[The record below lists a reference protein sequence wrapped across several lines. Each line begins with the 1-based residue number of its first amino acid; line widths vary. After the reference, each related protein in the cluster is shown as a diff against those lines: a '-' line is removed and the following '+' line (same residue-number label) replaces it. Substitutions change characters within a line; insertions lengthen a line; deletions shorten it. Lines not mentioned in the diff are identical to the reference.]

1 MKNFYDALEQVKKM
15 KIFLSPLSTN
25 VDKKRFCSI
34 LQDLAPDYVPECIW
48 LKRILEKDIHLEFI
62 DKEGASFSEKKQIIG
77 RVKKRLELEEGFGE
91 KAIEK
96 MISALMVIGDW
107 KESYRNNEL
116 YEAPN
121 NAAKNS
127 ENIKTTKSS
136 QTSRKTHPKNVNK
149 KNINS
154 KSSVNN
160 QKSNGQASST
170 KESQNTNTGSS
181 NSQSNKSSSVRW
193 NQKVMRC
200 TSPVTGEVETVNTS
214 IGKYVSKGEVLMTLK
229 AEGKKYEIIAPQGGK
244 IVSLV
249 SRGKKVYPGDIVFT
263 MNSLVSGTTAS
274 QKSAGLY
281 TAQQKNNT
289 AQTGQNS
296 NNTYVSKT
304 GGNQSATTQSST
316 QTQKTSHQ
324 SVSSSVKT
332 GLLDVS
338 RGLVAMVVM
347 TVIVI
352 IVGVWGS
359 MRVGDSGSNVNIST
373 EMSEAEKEEKK
384 AQEEKEAIANA
395 QEGDI
400 VTFGLNNLKWRVLSK
415 KEKKVLLIT
424 EYSVGNQPYHE
435 TEEGITWENCSLR
448 KWLNEDFYD
457 EKFSD
462 AEKKLI
468 RKQKLSN
475 INDPEYGTD
484 AGNDTEDK
492 VFLLNLKEAK
502 KYFSSNADR
511 SIGEVWWLR
520 SPGATSDGA
529 KIVFSGGDFVEG
541 NYTYAAVDV
550 SFAVRPSLWVKISE

>member
-15 KIFLSPLSTN
+15 KISLSPLSTN

-77 RVKKRLELEEGFGE
+77 RVKKRLEIEEGFGE
-91 KAIEK
+91 KAVEK

-116 YEAPN
+116 YEASN

-136 QTSRKTHPKNVNK
+136 QTSRKNHPKNVNK

-154 KSSVNN
+154 KSSANN
-160 QKSNGQASST
+160 QKSNVQASST
-170 KESQNTNTGSS
+170 NT
-181 NSQSNKSSSVRW
+181 
-193 NQKVMRC
+193 
-200 TSPVTGEVETVNTS
+200 
-214 IGKYVSKGEVLMTLK
+214 
-229 AEGKKYEIIAPQGGK
+229 
-244 IVSLV
+244 
-249 SRGKKVYPGDIVFT
+249 
-263 MNSLVSGTTAS
+263 
-274 QKSAGLY
+274 Y
-281 TAQQKNNT
+281 TAQQKSNT
-289 AQTGQNS
+289 AQTGQNF

-304 GGNQSATTQSST
+304 GGNQSATTQNST
-316 QTQKTSHQ
+316 QTQKTSYQ

-332 GLLDVS
+332 GLLDMS
-338 RGLVAMVVM
+338 GDLVAMIVIA
-347 TVIVI
+347 VIVI
-352 IVGVWGS
+352 MVGVWGS
-359 MRVGDSGSNVNIST
+359 LLVGDSGSNVNIGT
-373 EMSEAEKEEKK
+373 EMSETEKEKKK

-400 VTFGLNNLKWRVLSK
+400 VSFGHESNDNETELEWRVLSK

-424 EYSVGNQPYHE
+424 KYSVGNQPYHE
-435 TEEGITWENCSLR
+435 TRESITWENCSLR

-457 EKFSD
+457 EKFSG

-475 INDPEYGTD
+475 ISDPEYGID

-492 VFLLNLKEAK
+492 IFLLSLKEAK
-502 KYFSSNADR
+502 KYFSSDLDR
-511 SIGEVWWLR
+511 SIGRTWWLR
-520 SPGATSDGA
+520 SPGATSKGA
-529 KIVFSGGDFVEG
+529 KVVFSDGDFMEGTYYGTYVEC
-541 NYTYAAVDV
+541 YC
-550 SFAVRPSLWVKISE
+550 AVRPSLWVKISE